1 MQMQEIDV
9 NNPLN
14 QSEHCRL
21 FNKRADPMYYTH
33 RYDPGPILE
42 RLSSR
47 LFQHFPSEVLD
58 RFVREPQ
65 EGCCNAISITLY
77 ITQCN
82 ASTLKKYLYSIHR
95 SVKNVLKKL
104 PDWIVRLYLDTSVEE
119 CVQEFGD
126 FTSIFNAIKDSP
138 NVEVYTYDCPS
149 FKKDAPPAT
158 KIPIART
165 RTLRFL
171 PLSDPDVNFCVVRE
185 ADGIVSNLDCHN
197 IKMFASN
204 PNILFY
210 LPVVKIY
217 RTDLKFDSY
226 ATWLQLYKVL
236 FEYDFFN
243 EYQNITDFLAGAF
256 CCRLKLKRE
265 YYIEITRSLQ
275 ERINGLFVINPS
287 GKVTLNEHLLTSN
300 QLGVPLITKF
310 QITLSDFIKQLPK
323 QALNLLAIGFD
334 EIILLAIYKECI
346 SLKFVCSDER
356 RINWAATKEVE
367 DQISAMVIA
376 DNILTFGTKAV
387 SETWQDIV
395 TIYYELVENQII
407 HSLVVIPSEQK
418 TFEKFLLDK
427 IGVDVDVDAI
437 SRTGVIEYYIDAMLL
452 GNIIAKIPFNIIV
465 SPMANE
471 KTYVSALLNMPYSST
486 FDMFY
491 DDTSVVGFSGGNRKR
506 QNFSRKNNNKNN
518 KNNKKKRQSRY
529 RIKKRIITR
538 RTSTSCKCK

>member
-1 MQMQEIDV
+1 MQMQEVDV

-42 RLSSR
+42 RLSR

-58 RFVREPQ
+58 RFVHEPR

-77 ITQCN
+77 ITLCD

-104 PDWIVRLYLDTSVEE
+104 PGWIVRLYLDTSVEE

-126 FTSIFNAIKDSP
+126 FNRIFNAIKDSP

-171 PLSDPDVNFCVVRE
+171 PLSDSDVNFCVVRE

-210 LPVVKIY
+210 LPVVEIY

-265 YYIEITRSLQ
+265 YYLEITRSLQ
-275 ERINGLFVINPS
+275 ERINGLFFIDS
-287 GKVTLNEHLLTSN
+287 LGKVTLNDGLLTPN
-300 QLGVPLITKF
+300 QLAVPLITKF
-310 QITLSDFIKQLPK
+310 QKSVSGFIKKTPK
-323 QALNLLAIGFD
+323 QALNLLTIGFD
-334 EIILLAIYKECI
+334 EILLLAIYKEFI
-346 SLKFVCSDER
+346 SLKVVCSDER
-356 RINWAATKEVE
+356 KINWAATKEVE
-367 DQISAMVIA
+367 DQISTMLIA

-418 TFEKFLLDK
+418 KLEKILLDK
-427 IGVDVDVDAI
+427 FGVFR
-437 SRTGVIEYYIDAMLL
+437 SGVIEYYIDAVLL
-452 GNIIAKIPFNIIV
+452 GDIIAKIPFNIIV
-465 SPMANE
+465 SPMDNK
-471 KTYVSALLNMPYSST
+471 KTYVSALLNVPYSSE
-486 FDMFY
+486 FDIFY
-491 DDTSVVGFSGGNRKR
+491 DESSVPGFSGGNRKR
-506 QNFSRKNNNKNN
+506 QLNLSRKNNNKN
-518 KNNKKKRQSRY
+518 KRQSRY
-529 RIKKRIITR
+529 RKKKRIITR

>member
-1 MQMQEIDV
+1 MQMQEVDV

-14 QSEHCRL
+14 PSEHCRL

-42 RLSSR
+42 ILSR

-58 RFVREPQ
+58 RFVHEPR

-77 ITQCN
+77 ITLCD

-104 PDWIVRLYLDTSVEE
+104 PGWIVRLYLDTSVEE

-126 FTSIFNAIKDSP
+126 FNRIFNAIKDSP

-171 PLSDPDVNFCVVRE
+171 PLSDSDVNFCVVRE

-210 LPVVKIY
+210 LPVVEIY

-265 YYIEITRSLQ
+265 YYLEITRSLQ
-275 ERINGLFVINPS
+275 ERINGLFFINS
-287 GKVTLNEHLLTSN
+287 IGKVTLNDGLLTPN

-310 QITLSDFIKQLPK
+310 QKSVSGFIKQTPK
-323 QALNLLAIGFD
+323 QALNLLTIGFD
-334 EIILLAIYKECI
+334 EILLLAIYKEFI
-346 SLKFVCSDER
+346 SLKVVCSDGS

-367 DQISAMVIA
+367 DQISRMLIA

-407 HSLVVIPSEQK
+407 HSLVVPSEQK
-418 TFEKFLLDK
+418 TLEKILLDK
-427 IGVDVDVDAI
+427 IGVDVDTVFR
-437 SRTGVIEYYIDAMLL
+437 SGVIEYYIDAVLL
-452 GNIIAKIPFNIIV
+452 GDIIAKIPFNIIV
-465 SPMANE
+465 SPMADK
-471 KTYVSALLNMPYSST
+471 KTYVSALLNVPYSSA
-486 FDMFY
+486 FDTFY
-491 DDTSVVGFSGGNRKR
+491 DESSVLGFSGGNRKR
-506 QNFSRKNNNKNN
+506 QLNLSRKNNKNN
-518 KNNKKKRQSRY
+518 KNKRQSRY
-529 RIKKRIITR
+529 RKKKRIITR

>member
-1 MQMQEIDV
+1 MQMQEVDV

-14 QSEHCRL
+14 PSEHCRL

-42 RLSSR
+42 RLSR

-58 RFVREPQ
+58 RFVHEPR

-77 ITQCN
+77 ITLCD

-104 PDWIVRLYLDTSVEE
+104 PGWIVRLYLDTSVEE

-126 FTSIFNAIKDSP
+126 FNRIFNAIKDSP

-171 PLSDPDVNFCVVRE
+171 PLSDSDVNFCVVRE

-197 IKMFASN
+197 IKMFASD

-210 LPVVKIY
+210 LPVVEIY

-265 YYIEITRSLQ
+265 YYLEITRSLQ
-275 ERINGLFVINPS
+275 ERINGLFFINS
-287 GKVTLNEHLLTSN
+287 FGKVTLNDGLLTPN

-310 QITLSDFIKQLPK
+310 QKSVSGFIQQTPK
-323 QALNLLAIGFD
+323 QALNLLTIGFD
-334 EIILLAIYKECI
+334 EILLLAIYKEFI
-346 SLKFVCSDER
+346 SLKVVCSDGR

-367 DQISAMVIA
+367 DQISTMLIA

-407 HSLVVIPSEQK
+407 HSLVVPSEQK
-418 TFEKFLLDK
+418 TLEKILLDK
-427 IGVDVDVDAI
+427 IGADVDTVFR
-437 SRTGVIEYYIDAMLL
+437 SGVIEYYIDAVLL
-452 GNIIAKIPFNIIV
+452 GDIIAKIPFNIIV
-465 SPMANE
+465 SPMADK
-471 KTYVSALLNMPYSST
+471 KTYVSALLNVPYSSA
-486 FDMFY
+486 FDIFY
-491 DDTSVVGFSGGNRKR
+491 DESSVLGFSGGNRKR
-506 QNFSRKNNNKNN
+506 QLNLSRKNNKNN
-518 KNNKKKRQSRY
+518 KNKRQSRY
-529 RIKKRIITR
+529 RKKKRIITR